1 MIQRGLKRGRRVWL
15 ERTACKGAKAKV
27 AQGPTGYGGQGFSLR
42 GEKSRYVL
50 PPAFRKA
57 ITDNSDQRVLCLARH
72 DRWPCLSGFGLDRP
86 DTFEALLDKEEDRA
100 TRLGQD
106 FDRELRSMNLW
117 NFEQVPFDS
126 SGRFVLP
133 DTLAELGGL
142 GNSIYFQ
149 GIGPFLTLWDPARL
163 YAMGTGF
170 EGPQAYC
177 RKAEADAAGKAKG
190 KGSPA

>member
-1 MIQRGLKRGRRVWL
+1 M
-15 ERTACKGAKAKV
+15 
-27 AQGPTGYGGQGFSLR
+27 AQLPAGYGGQGFSLR
-42 GEKSRYVL
+42 GEKGRYVL
-50 PPAFRKA
+50 PPAFRNA
-57 ITDNSDQRVLCLARH
+57 ISDLSGERVLCLSRH

-86 DTFEALLDKEEDRA
+86 ATFEELLDREEERA

-142 GNSIYFQ
+142 GDGIYFQ
-149 GIGPFLTLWDPARL
+149 GVGSFLTLWDPARL
-163 YAMGTGF
+163 YAMGAGF

-177 RKAEADAAGKAKG
+177 RKTAADAATKAKG
-190 KGSPA
+190 KGK